1 MRALRRVGPGVLA
14 ALLMMMAGPGTPPAA
29 AGAPTDQLRS
39 STDRVLKVLQD
50 AELRKPGRTEERRK
64 QIRTV
69 ANELFDWQETAKR
82 ALGRHWAPRNPQ
94 ERTEF
99 SALFADLIERSYV
112 SKIEAYSG
120 EKILYVAET
129 VEGDQATVRTRMVS
143 KTGTEIPIDYRMQQE
158 GERWRA
164 YDVLI
169 EGVSLVAN
177 YRSQFNRLII
187 QSGYPE
193 LVKKLKAKQEEVEFD
208 DAEQA
213 KKKP

>member
-1 MRALRRVGPGVLA
+1 MRGLRRVGPGVLA
-14 ALLMMMAGPGTPPAA
+14 ALLMLAGPAATPAA

-39 STDRVLKVLQD
+39 ATDRVLKVLQD

-64 QIRTV
+64 QIRAV

-82 ALGRHWAPRNPQ
+82 ALGRHWAPRSPQ

-99 SALFADLIERSYV
+99 SGLFADLIERSYI

-120 EKILYVAET
+120 EKILFTGET

-177 YRSQFNRLII
+177 YRSQFNRLIT

-193 LVKKLKAKQEEVEFD
+193 LLKKLKSKAEEVEFD
-208 DAEQA
+208 EAEQA

>member
-1 MRALRRVGPGVLA
+1 VLA
-14 ALLMMMAGPGTPPAA
+14 ALLMLAGPAATPAA

-39 STDRVLKVLQD
+39 ATDRVLKVLQD

-64 QIRTV
+64 QIRAV

-82 ALGRHWAPRNPQ
+82 ALGRHWAPRSPQ

-99 SALFADLIERSYV
+99 SALFADLIERSYI

-120 EKILYVAET
+120 EKILFSGET
-129 VEGDQATVRTRMVS
+129 VEGDQATVRTRMVN
-143 KTGTEIPIDYRMQQE
+143 KTGTEIPIDYRMQQQ

-177 YRSQFNRLII
+177 YRSQFNRLIT

-193 LVKKLKAKQEEVEFD
+193 LLKKLKSKAEEVEFD